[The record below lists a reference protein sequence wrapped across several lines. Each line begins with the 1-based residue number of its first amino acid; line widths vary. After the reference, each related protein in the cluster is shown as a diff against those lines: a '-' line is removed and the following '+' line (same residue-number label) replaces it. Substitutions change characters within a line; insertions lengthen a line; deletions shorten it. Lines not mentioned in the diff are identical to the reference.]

1 MVLRIVLHRR
11 VEQDLEDIRDYLLQE
26 ATPRAAENVRAHLL
40 RRVQSLA
47 RFPHI
52 GRSTS
57 DPEVRMLP
65 PSRYQYR
72 IYYTVT
78 IDAVVI
84 LHIRHTARRAPD
96 PNELLSS

>member
-11 VEQDLEDIRDYLLQE
+11 VEQDLEEIRGYLLRE
-26 ATPRAAENVRAHLL
+26 ATPRAVEHVRAHLL

-52 GRSTS
+52 GRPTS
-57 DPEVRMLP
+57 DPEVRVLP

-72 IYYTVT
+72 IYYTVS
-78 IDAVVI
+78 IDAVIV
-84 LHIRHTARRAPD
+84 LHIRHTARRALD
-96 PNELLSS
+96 PSELL